1 MSSELTATLAFA
13 RGRDTVRG
21 MNAEKYTVSTDEKGV
36 KLLDFL
42 AQRLGISRNAA
53 KGLLNARHV
62 FVNRKRIWMAR
73 HELRVR
79 DEVEIVPHDSKP
91 ASTSIATLYED
102 DDYLV
107 VNKPAATLSNG
118 PRSLEER
125 LQKQAQASW
134 PCCVHRLDKDTT
146 GCLLLA
152 KNAAALEKGMQ
163 LFKRHDV
170 RKAYRALVMGLIKE
184 EEQTVKAPVGGER
197 AVSHLRVL
205 DSNREASHLSIR
217 IETGRT
223 HQIRKHVAGLGHP
236 VIGDRQY
243 GSRSKHSAKLVK
255 VGRQMLHAY
264 DLQLKNPI
272 SGERIRARA
281 PLPHD
286 FRRTLRL
293 YGLT

>member
-1 MSSELTATLAFA
+1 M
-13 RGRDTVRG
+13 D
-21 MNAEKYTVSTDEKGV
+21 AERYTVSSEEKGV

-73 HELRVR
+73 HPLRAR
-79 DEVEIVPHDSKP
+79 DTVEIVPHDSRPTK
-91 ASTSIATLYED
+91 SSIVTLYED
-102 DDYLV
+102 DDYFI

-125 LQKQAQASW
+125 LQHQAQSNW

-152 KNAAALEKGMQ
+152 RHDEALEKAMQ
-163 LFKRHDV
+163 IFKRHDLNKV
-170 RKAYRALVMGLIKE
+170 YRALVMGTVTP
-184 EEQTVKAPVGGER
+184 EEQTIKTPIGEES
-197 AVSHLRVL
+197 AISHVRVL
-205 DSNREASHLSIR
+205 DSNREASHVSVR

-223 HQIRKHVAGLGHP
+223 HQIRKHLTGIGHP

-243 GSRSKHSAKLVK
+243 GSRSKHSEKLTK

-264 DLQLKNPI
+264 GLQLRNPV
-272 SGERIRARA
+272 SGQTIRAKA

-286 FRRTLRL
+286 FRRTMRL
-293 YGLT
+293 YRLT

>member
-1 MSSELTATLAFA
+1 M
-13 RGRDTVRG
+13 D
-21 MNAEKYTVSTDEKGV
+21 AERYTVSNEEKGV
-36 KLLDFL
+36 KLLDFI

-73 HELRVR
+73 HPLRAR
-79 DEVEIVPHDSKP
+79 DVVEIVPHDSRPTK
-91 ASTSIATLYED
+91 SSISTLYED
-102 DDYLV
+102 DDYIV

-125 LQKQAQASW
+125 LQRQEQSNW

-152 KNAAALEKGMQ
+152 RHEDALEQAMQ

-170 RKAYRALVMGLIKE
+170 NKVYRALVAGTVKP
-184 EEQTVKAPVGGER
+184 EEQTIRTPIGDES
-197 AVSHLRVL
+197 AVSHVRVL
-205 DSNREASHLSIR
+205 DSTREASHVSVR

-223 HQIRKHVAGLGHP
+223 HQIRKHLAGLGHP

-243 GSRSKHSAKLVK
+243 GSRSKHSEKLTK

-264 DLQLKNPI
+264 GLQIKNPV
-272 SGERIRARA
+272 SGGLIRAKA

>member
-1 MSSELTATLAFA
+1 MDSEQ
-13 RGRDTVRG
+13 
-21 MNAEKYTVSTDEKGV
+21 YTVSTDEKGTR
-36 KLLDFL
+36 LLDFL

-73 HELRVR
+73 HPLRAR
-79 DEVEIVPHDSKP
+79 DVVEVVPHDSRP
-91 ASTSIATLYED
+91 THTSIATLYAD

-125 LQKQAQASW
+125 LQRDARANW

-152 KNAAALEKGMQ
+152 RHQKAMDQAMQ
-163 LFKRHDV
+163 LFKQHDV
-170 RKAYRALVMGLIKE
+170 SKVYRALVTGAVSP
-184 EEQTVKAPVGGER
+184 EEQTITTPIGDEHAI
-197 AVSHLRVL
+197 SHVRVL
-205 DSNREASHLSIR
+205 DSNRDASHVSVR

-223 HQIRKHVAGLGHP
+223 HQIRKHLAGLGHP

-243 GSRSKHSAKLVK
+243 GSRSKHSEKLTK

-264 DLQLKNPI
+264 GLQITNPI
-272 SGERIRARA
+272 SGKLIRAKA

-293 YGLT
+293 YRLT

>member
-1 MSSELTATLAFA
+1 M
-13 RGRDTVRG
+13 D
-21 MNAEKYTVSTDEKGV
+21 AEKYTVSNEEKGV

-42 AQRLGISRNAA
+42 SQRLGISRNAA

-73 HELRVR
+73 HPLRAR
-79 DEVEIVPHDSKP
+79 DVVEIVPHDSRPTK
-91 ASTSIATLYED
+91 SSITTRYED
-102 DDYLV
+102 DDYIV

-125 LQKQAQASW
+125 LQRQAQADW
-134 PCCVHRLDKDTT
+134 PSCVHRLDKDTT

-152 KNAAALEKGMQ
+152 RHEEALERAMQ
-163 LFKRHDV
+163 IFRHHDLNKV
-170 RKAYRALVMGLIKE
+170 YRALVMGTVTP
-184 EEQTVKAPVGGER
+184 EEQTVKTPISGER
-197 AVSHLRVL
+197 AVSHVRVL
-205 DSNREASHLSIR
+205 DSNREASHVSVR

-223 HQIRKHVAGLGHP
+223 HQIRKHLAGLGHP

-243 GSRSKHSAKLVK
+243 GSRSKHSEKLTK

-264 DLQLKNPI
+264 GLQLRNPI
-272 SGERIRARA
+272 SGELIRAKA

-286 FRRTLRL
+286 FRRTMRL
-293 YGLT
+293 YRLT

>member
-1 MSSELTATLAFA
+1 MDGE
-13 RGRDTVRG
+13 R
-21 MNAEKYTVSTDEKGV
+21 YTVSNEEKGIT
-36 KLLDFL
+36 LLDFL
-42 AQRLGISRNAA
+42 SQRLGISRNAA

-73 HELRVR
+73 HPLRAR
-79 DEVEIVPHDSKP
+79 DVIEIVPHDSRP
-91 ASTSIATLYED
+91 TGRSIATLYED

-125 LQKQAQASW
+125 LQRQAQSNW

-152 KNAAALEKGMQ
+152 RHEDALEQAMQ
-163 LFKRHDV
+163 VFKRHDLNKV
-170 RKAYRALVMGLIKE
+170 YRALVMGTVTP
-184 EEQTVKAPVGGER
+184 EEQTITSPIGAEN
-197 AVSHLRVL
+197 AVSHVRVL
-205 DSNREASHLSIR
+205 DSNREASHVSVR

-223 HQIRKHVAGLGHP
+223 HQIRKHLAGLGHP

-243 GSRSKHSAKLVK
+243 GSRSRHSEKLTK

-264 DLQLKNPI
+264 GLQLKSPI
-272 SGERIRARA
+272 SGQLIRAKA

-286 FRRTLRL
+286 FRRTMRL

>member
-1 MSSELTATLAFA
+1 MDGE
-13 RGRDTVRG
+13 R
-21 MNAEKYTVSTDEKGV
+21 YTVSNEEKGIT
-36 KLLDFL
+36 LLDFL
-42 AQRLGISRNAA
+42 SQRLGISRNAA

-73 HELRVR
+73 HPLRAR
-79 DEVEIVPHDSKP
+79 DVIEIVPHDSRP
-91 ASTSIATLYED
+91 TGRSIATLYED

-125 LQKQAQASW
+125 LQRQAQSNW

-152 KNAAALEKGMQ
+152 RHEDALEQAMQ
-163 LFKRHDV
+163 VFKRHDLNKV
-170 RKAYRALVMGLIKE
+170 YRALVMGTVTP
-184 EEQTVKAPVGGER
+184 EEQTITSPIGAEN
-197 AVSHLRVL
+197 AVSHVRVL
-205 DSNREASHLSIR
+205 DSNREASHVSVR

-223 HQIRKHVAGLGHP
+223 HQIRKHLAGLGHP

-243 GSRSKHSAKLVK
+243 GSRSRHSEKLTN

-264 DLQLKNPI
+264 GLQLKSPI
-272 SGERIRARA
+272 SGQLIRAKA

-286 FRRTLRL
+286 FRRTMRL

>member
-1 MSSELTATLAFA
+1 M
-13 RGRDTVRG
+13 D
-21 MNAEKYTVSTDEKGV
+21 AERYTVSDEEKGT
-36 KLLDFL
+36 KLVNFL

-73 HELRVR
+73 HPLRGR
-79 DEVEIVPHDSKP
+79 DVVEIVPHDSRPTKV
-91 ASTSIATLYED
+91 SIVTLYED
-102 DDYLV
+102 DDYIV

-125 LQKQAQASW
+125 LQRQAQTNW

-152 KNAAALEKGMQ
+152 RHEEALEKAMQ
-163 LFKRHDV
+163 LFKRHEINKV
-170 RKAYRALVMGLIKE
+170 YRALAAGEVSP
-184 EEQTVKAPVGGER
+184 EEQTITTPIGDESAI
-197 AVSHLRVL
+197 SHVRVL
-205 DSNREASHLSIR
+205 DSNREASHVSVR

-223 HQIRKHVAGLGHP
+223 HQIRKHLAGLGHP

-243 GSRSKHSAKLVK
+243 GSRSKHSEKLTK

-264 DLQLKNPI
+264 GLQLKNPV
-272 SGERIRARA
+272 SGGVIRAKA

-293 YGLT
+293 YRLT